1 MRCTTVFTLKPF
13 IMLVLK
19 RIFQNDK
26 YTIGR
31 LYYSNTYL
39 CDTLE
44 PPKHVNH
51 PCIDKGTYNI
61 SYQPSKK
68 FGRNMPFLLNC
79 NGRVGIMIH
88 PGNYPRDTQGCILVG
103 RNITKG
109 SLSHS
114 KVTFENVNAIIQAIL
129 NLNGSVTITVQ

>member
-1 MRCTTVFTLKPF
+1 
-13 IMLVLK
+13 MLVLK
-19 RIFQNDK
+19 RKFQNDK

-31 LYYSNTYL
+31 LYLGNVYL

-51 PCIDKGTYNI
+51 PCIDTGTYPI
-61 SYQPSKK
+61 IYQPSKK

-88 PGNYPRDTQGCILVG
+88 TGNYPRDTQGCILVG
-103 RNITKG
+103 VNITKG
-109 SLSHS
+109 SVSFS
-114 KVTFENVNAIIQAIL
+114 KKTFEDVNAIIQAIL
-129 NLNGSVTITVQ
+129 HLKGSVTITVQ